1 MRENNLSFSKKFG
14 QNFLITPASRNKI
27 IDALDI
33 NNDSLSIW
41 EIGPGIGAMTHMLLS
56 RDAEISVFEID
67 YGFCG
72 VLKSLFY
79 ENDNFHLIEGDFL
92 KNWISYQEEIGIPDR
107 IMGNLPYNV
116 GSVMIANLIEKQC
129 TPDVMVFTLQK
140 EVAQRITAV
149 PGSKNYSSFTLL
161 CGMDYETQKIGD
173 LNPGNFYPKPDV
185 VSSII
190 KFVKRSQPLVPDE
203 YREQFMEFVRDVF
216 RSRRKTI
223 KNNLLNG
230 HFGVRHGKEAALELL
245 EASSLNSNERG
256 ENLTAENIL
265 NFLVYVQSQLIKP
278 V

>member
-14 QNFLITPASRNKI
+14 QNFLISPASRNKI

-33 NNDSLSIW
+33 TDDSRSIW

-56 RDAEISVFEID
+56 RIAEISVFEID

-72 VLKSLFY
+72 ILKTLFS
-79 ENDNFHLIEGDFL
+79 ENDDFRLVEGDFL
-92 KNWISYQEEIGIPDR
+92 KNWLRYKNENGAPDR

-116 GSVMIANLIEKQC
+116 GSAMIANLIENQC

-140 EVAQRITAV
+140 EVAMRITAA

-161 CGMDYETQKIGD
+161 CGMDYETKKIGD

-190 KFVKRSQPLVPDE
+190 KFVKRPEPLVPDA

-230 HFGVRHGKEAALELL
+230 NFGKRHGKEVSMKLL

-256 ENLTAENIL
+256 ENLAAENIL
-265 NFLVYVQSQLIKP
+265 NFILFVQNTLE
-278 V
+278 

>member
-14 QNFLITPASRNKI
+14 QNFLISPASRKKI

-33 NNDSLSIW
+33 TDDSRSIW
-41 EIGPGIGAMTHMLLS
+41 EIGPGIGAMTHMLLT
-56 RDAEISVFEID
+56 RNAEISVFEID

-72 VLKSLFY
+72 ILKTLFS
-79 ENDNFHLIEGDFL
+79 ENDDFRLVEGDFL
-92 KNWISYQEEIGIPDR
+92 KNWLRYKNENGVPDR

-116 GSVMIANLIEKQC
+116 GSAMIANLIENQC

-140 EVAQRITAV
+140 EVAMRITAA

-161 CGMDYETQKIGD
+161 CGMDYETKKLGD

-190 KFVKRSQPLVPDE
+190 KFVKRPETLVPDA

-230 HFGVRHGKEAALELL
+230 NFGKRHGKEVSMKLL

-256 ENLTAENIL
+256 ENLAAENIL
-265 NFLVYVQSQLIKP
+265 NFILFVQNALE
-278 V
+278 

>member
-1 MRENNLSFSKKFG
+1 MRESNLSFSKKFG
-14 QNFLITPASRNKI
+14 QNFLLSPASRNKI

-33 NNDSLSIW
+33 NNDSRNIW
-41 EIGPGIGAMTHMLLS
+41 EIGPGIGAMTHMLLT

-72 VLKSLFY
+72 ILKSLFG
-79 ENDNFHLIEGDFL
+79 ESDNFHLVEGDFL
-92 KNWISYQEEIGIPDR
+92 KNWINYRDEIGMPDR

-116 GSVMIANLIEKQC
+116 GSAMIANLIEKQC

-140 EVAQRITAV
+140 EVAMRITAD

-161 CGMDYETQKIGD
+161 CGIDYETSKIGD

-190 KFVKRSQPLVPDE
+190 KFVKRPKPFVPDE

-216 RSRRKTI
+216 RSRRKII

-230 HFGVRHGKEAALELL
+230 NFGARHGKEAALKLL

-265 NFLVYVQSQLIKP
+265 NFLVFVQNQSN
-278 V
+278 